1 MHKGGVGVPRTQTA
15 GRWHLLELTWQ
26 HWVVIREKWSE
37 GRRDGRSCSQL
48 CHPAQPTSTE
58 WKSMQWAGGSG
69 LPLSLSG
76 GREDWGLER
85 LPAVADVPEPGLL
98 PQAPAAVESDRG
110 VVETPPGCLAELVHH
125 GWLPCTGRLVS
136 SLIQG
141 ICTDRRVSWFWA
153 RFLFVALWCPAGRR
167 ARTD

>member
-1 MHKGGVGVPRTQTA
+1 MTSVRTYLAALSCNKREMKWRMT
-15 GRWHLLELTWQ
+15 RWEIMQPTL
-26 HWVVIREKWSE
+26 S
-37 GRRDGRSCSQL
+37 SCSTNFYRVKE
-48 CHPAQPTSTE
+48 HAVSR
-58 WKSMQWAGGSG
+58 WKRTASVSVWWERG
-69 LPLSLSG
+69 LRTP
-76 GREDWGLER
+76 ER

-125 GWLPCTGRLVS
+125 GWLPCTGWLVS